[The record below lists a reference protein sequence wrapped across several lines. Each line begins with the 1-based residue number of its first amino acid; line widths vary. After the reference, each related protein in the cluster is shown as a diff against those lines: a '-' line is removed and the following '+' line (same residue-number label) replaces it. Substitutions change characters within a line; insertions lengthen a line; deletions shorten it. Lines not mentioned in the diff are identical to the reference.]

1 MRPIRKFPFYESN
14 QHVRIPMESNIDA
27 SKGLCLTFL
36 FCVEFS
42 LRYQQITKF
51 ITSQYSA
58 LRLSSSLLDR
68 YTVDSKF
75 YRMTYVSLLEW
86 QMNSWQC
93 VLQAYYESMLG
104 RTTAVVDEEADTRTS
119 HRVSTVLIHER
130 CADSKCPTWQAIR
143 TTTSRQY
150 QLSYGYKNDDETNS
164 PL

>member
-1 MRPIRKFPFYESN
+1 VRPIRKFPFYKSN
-14 QHVRIPMESNIDA
+14 QRVTIPMESNIDA

-51 ITSQYSA
+51 ITSQFSA
-58 LRLSSSLLDR
+58 PRLSSSLLNR

-75 YRMTYVSLLEW
+75 YCMTYVSLLDW

-93 VLQAYYESMLG
+93 VVQAYYKSMLG
-104 RTTAVVDEEADTRTS
+104 RTTAVVDEEADTRTL
-119 HRVSTVLIHER
+119 HRVSRVLIHES
-130 CADSKCPTWQAIR
+130 CADSKCLTSQAIR
-143 TTTSRQY
+143 ATTSQQY